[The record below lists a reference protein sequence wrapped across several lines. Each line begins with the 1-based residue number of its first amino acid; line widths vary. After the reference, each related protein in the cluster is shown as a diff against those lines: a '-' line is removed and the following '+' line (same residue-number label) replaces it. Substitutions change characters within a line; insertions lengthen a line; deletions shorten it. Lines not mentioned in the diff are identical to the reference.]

1 MNAITI
7 LKRCRAA
14 KNDIERLQQRI
25 EQRRDVLGSLSAPQ
39 ADPNGGSHGTGDKDK
54 IGRILAD
61 IDELEREMEAR
72 KEAEKA
78 EKVASCA
85 LMDMV
90 PDLEGRVLYD
100 YYVKRMDTPEIA
112 RKEKYTA
119 GYIRKT
125 KRNAEQRL
133 DMLGQERVR
142 SVLPPW
148 YLREKGGESHEEKAD
163 G

>member
-14 KNDIERLQQRI
+14 KNDIERLLQRI
-25 EQRRDVLGSLSAPQ
+25 EQRRDVLDSLSAPQ
-39 ADPNGGSHGTGDKDK
+39 ADPNGGSRGTGDRDK

-61 IDELEREMEAR
+61 IDELEREVEAR

-78 EKVASCA
+78 EKTAA
-85 LMDMV
+85 LTLLDMV

-100 YYVKRMDTPEIA
+100 YYVKRWDTPEIA

-125 KRNAEQRL
+125 KRNGEQL
-133 DMLGQERVR
+133 LEMLNPERVD
-142 SVLPPW
+142 SVLPAW
-148 YLREKGGESHEEKAD
+148 YLWEKGGA
-163 G
+163 